1 VPIAQGSQ
9 VKDQFEWEDLQGSL
23 RVESGNQIFSTD
35 HFEEFS
41 YLILYHSGKYNCQY
55 RFRGRFLSTK
65 SYMLS
70 RQALKA
76 FCRGHLGKLFLAQQL
91 SCTEARPIPRISL
104 RTATSSSSTRW
115 KSRQGRD
122 SFAREAKVQGLKSRA
137 AFKLL
142 EVCFL
147 FNGHMKVAADLI
159 CAP

>member
-1 VPIAQGSQ
+1 MGGSTGQ
-9 VKDQFEWEDLQGSL
+9 ESL
-23 RVESGNQIFSTD
+23 WVESHFKAVIRAFSTD
-35 HFEEFS
+35 HFGESS
-41 YLILYHSGKYNCQY
+41 YLNLYHSGKYNCQHK
-55 RFRGRFLSTK
+55 FTGRFLSTK

-76 FCRGHLGKLFLAQQL
+76 FSRGHSGKLFLPKQL
-91 SCTEARPIPRISL
+91 SCIEIRPIPRISL

-147 FNGHMKVAADLI
+147 SDGHMKVAADLI

>member
-1 VPIAQGSQ
+1 
-9 VKDQFEWEDLQGSL
+9 VKYQFEWEDLPRKSLGRKSFQGS
-23 RVESGNQIFSTD
+23 NQDPSFSTD
-35 HFEEFS
+35 HFEES
-41 YLILYHSGKYNCQY
+41 SGYLILYYSGKYNRQH
-55 RFRGRFLSTK
+55 RFTARFLSTK

-76 FCRGHLGKLFLAQQL
+76 FSRGHLGKIFLPQQL
-91 SCTEARPIPRISL
+91 SCIEVRPIPRISL

-147 FNGHMKVAADLI
+147 FDGQMKVGPDLI
-159 CAP
+159 CAS